1 MSTIFP
7 REEKAEQIFDEI
19 LKNPH
24 ACERLKDTFFE
35 AIPSAEE
42 SEGAGTDIPGTV
54 FAAALF
60 TAYEN
65 KDLSAFMMAVCNSS
79 VFDLLRNSF
88 LISIRFNDKGVEN
101 PIFLTDENGDLLSGS
116 HQHACAKKY
125 KMFHKLYEQQDEIPD
140 YHMYMADGFR
150 EKHGYNEFP
159 ESVTLEINEERSYAI
174 IWKYLMKLQ
183 EQLPRALMYYGRR
196 DENGVEKNTSKL
208 GIFLPFCHFEHEM
221 KKTVELANGIGLGC
235 REAILAEIKALKNDP
250 KNKTAGV

>member
-7 REEKAEQIFDEI
+7 REEKTEQIFDEI

-35 AIPSAEE
+35 AIP
-42 SEGAGTDIPGTV
+42 DIPGTV

-101 PIFLTDENGDLLSGS
+101 PIFLTDFN
-116 HQHACAKKY
+116 
-125 KMFHKLYEQQDEIPD
+125 
-140 YHMYMADGFR
+140 
-150 EKHGYNEFP
+150 
-159 ESVTLEINEERSYAI
+159 
-174 IWKYLMKLQ
+174 
-183 EQLPRALMYYGRR
+183 RAYRIY
-196 DENGVEKNTSKL
+196 VW
-208 GIFLPFCHFEHEM
+208 
-221 KKTVELANGIGLGC
+221 ELI
-235 REAILAEIKALKNDP
+235 
-250 KNKTAGV
+250 

>member
-7 REEKAEQIFDEI
+7 RKEKAEQIFDEI

-88 LISIRFNDKGVEN
+88 LILIRFNDKGVEN

-140 YHMYMADGFR
+140 YHMYMADG
-150 EKHGYNEFP
+150 
-159 ESVTLEINEERSYAI
+159 
-174 IWKYLMKLQ
+174 
-183 EQLPRALMYYGRR
+183 
-196 DENGVEKNTSKL
+196 
-208 GIFLPFCHFEHEM
+208 
-221 KKTVELANGIGLGC
+221 
-235 REAILAEIKALKNDP
+235 LKNMVIMRRGRLRHSEFQNTQEFLCFLNFRNLLHWRLTKRDLMP
-250 KNKTAGV
+250 LYGNI

>member
-140 YHMYMADGFR
+140 YHMYMADHFEQIATNGGNMTVLELV
-150 EKHGYNEFP
+150 EKYTSTKTGVRPTTVAEN
-159 ESVTLEINEERSYAI
+159 IGYAI
-174 IWKYLMKLQ
+174 DHRNHK
-183 EQLPRALMYYGRR
+183 
-196 DENGVEKNTSKL
+196 D
-208 GIFLPFCHFEHEM
+208 
-221 KKTVELANGIGLGC
+221 GC
-235 REAILAEIKALKNDP
+235 RNKSIANHRGCGTDVSGNHRGQKCTESGEIHRRI
-250 KNKTAGV
+250 

>member
-1 MSTIFP
+1 MSMIFP
-7 REEKAEQIFDEI
+7 REEKAGQIFDEI

-140 YHMYMADGFR
+140 YHMDFGKNMVIMRRGRLRHSEFQNTQEFLCFLNFR
-150 EKHGYNEFP
+150 NLLHWRLTK
-159 ESVTLEINEERSYAI
+159 RD
-174 IWKYLMKLQ
+174 LMPL
-183 EQLPRALMYYGRR
+183 YG
-196 DENGVEKNTSKL
+196 N
-208 GIFLPFCHFEHEM
+208 I
-221 KKTVELANGIGLGC
+221 
-235 REAILAEIKALKNDP
+235 
-250 KNKTAGV
+250 

>member
-19 LKNPH
+19 LKKPH

-42 SEGAGTDIPGTV
+42 SEGAGTV

-101 PIFLTDENGDLLSGS
+101 PIFLTDFNR
-116 HQHACAKKY
+116 AY
-125 KMFHKLYEQQDEIPD
+125 RIYVW
-140 YHMYMADGFR
+140 
-150 EKHGYNEFP
+150 
-159 ESVTLEINEERSYAI
+159 ESI
-174 IWKYLMKLQ
+174 
-183 EQLPRALMYYGRR
+183 
-196 DENGVEKNTSKL
+196 
-208 GIFLPFCHFEHEM
+208 
-221 KKTVELANGIGLGC
+221 
-235 REAILAEIKALKNDP
+235 
-250 KNKTAGV
+250 